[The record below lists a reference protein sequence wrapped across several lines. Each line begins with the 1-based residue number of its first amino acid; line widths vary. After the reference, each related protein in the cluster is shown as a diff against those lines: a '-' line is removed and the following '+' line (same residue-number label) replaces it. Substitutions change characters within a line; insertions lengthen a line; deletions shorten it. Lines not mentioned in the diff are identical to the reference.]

1 MEKETKKK
9 SERQESSNLT
19 NRKDLVGSLGTSFDL
34 PKLEMLNTFNNDRPI
49 PTIDQ
54 DLRDQI
60 NEPISQ
66 SNRLSSNNFTPNKF

>member
-1 MEKETKKK
+1 MKPRRVKEELLEPPI
-9 SERQESSNLT
+9 ST
-19 NRKDLVGSLGTSFDL
+19 NRKDLVGSLGNSFEL

-66 SNRLSSNNFTPNKF
+66 SNRLSDNHFTPKNF